1 MKKMLKNQKGFSL
14 VELLIVIAIMGVL
27 AAVAFSMFAGVL
39 GNSKRRAD
47 ERTAD
52 QIAKAISAYM
62 VDTGDT
68 KLTALKDNAK
78 GPDAVENVIVNLQ
91 KELWI
96 WKVEDGEFQS
106 DESAPTDDNPD
117 AKKYGPYL
125 TPKDGKEANYE
136 SYAPQWDKHEGYY
149 IEYYP
154 SLMKADVTP
163 VEEGGTVEVKN
174 GEK

>member
-68 KLTALKDNAK
+68 ELTVLKSGD
-78 GPDAVENVIVNLQ
+78 GSDAVENVIVNLQ

-96 WKVEDGEFQS
+96 WKDASGKFQY
-106 DESAPTDDNPD
+106 DEGDSSSNPD

-136 SYAPQWDKHEGYY
+136 SYAPQWDKHIGYY

-154 SLMKADVTP
+154 GLMKADVTP
-163 VEEGGTVEVKN
+163 VEKDGGGEVGVVEGK
-174 GEK
+174 